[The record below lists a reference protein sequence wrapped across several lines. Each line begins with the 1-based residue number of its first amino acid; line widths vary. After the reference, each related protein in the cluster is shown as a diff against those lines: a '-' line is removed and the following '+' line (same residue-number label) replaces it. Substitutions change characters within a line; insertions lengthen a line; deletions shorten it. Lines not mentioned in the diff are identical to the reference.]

1 MNTKTKTRRSLGRT
15 LLAGAALALLGSQ
28 ALAQTPFPSKPI
40 TLVQG
45 FNAGGNADVIA
56 RIVATALARELG
68 QPVNVEP
75 RPGAGGNLASGQVAR
90 APADGHTLILLTG
103 GHAVSA
109 AMYKQLAF
117 EPLEGFDWLS
127 VVTTFPFVLAT
138 STESRFKNV
147 ADVLAAA
154 KAAPGSISFSS
165 VGIGS
170 TQHLSGELF
179 QSMAGVQLNHI
190 PYKGGAAPL
199 QDVLGGRVDLMFD
212 SVTVTRAQ
220 IEGGKLRG
228 LGVTGTTRAPQLPG
242 LPPIADSVPG
252 FEVTSWTGIAA
263 PRGLPAPVAQQLH
276 AAIVKVLAQP
286 EVVRSLEATGGV
298 VSPSASG
305 TAMKAFVGAQIGK
318 WNGVVKK
325 AAIPQQ

>member
-1 MNTKTKTRRSLGRT
+1 MTTIPKTRRTLGRA
-15 LLAGAALALLGSQ
+15 LLAGAALALLGGQ
-28 ALAQTPFPSKPI
+28 ALAQASFPGKPI

-138 STESRFKNV
+138 SAESRFKTV

-154 KAAPGSISFSS
+154 RAAPGAISYSS

-179 QSMAGVQLNHI
+179 QSLAGVQLNHI

-220 IEGGKLRG
+220 VEAGKLRG

-242 LPPIADSVPG
+242 VPPIADSVAG

-263 PRGLPAPVAQQLH
+263 PRGLPPAVAQQLH

-305 TAMKAFVGAQIGK
+305 AAMKAYVGGQIGK
-318 WNGVVKK
+318 WTEVVKK

>member
-1 MNTKTKTRRSLGRT
+1 MTPPITIRRRT
-15 LLAGAALALLGSQ
+15 LMTLAAGALLGGT
-28 ALAQTPFPSKPI
+28 APAQGAFPSKPI

-109 AMYKQLAF
+109 ALYKQLAF

-127 VVTTFPFVLAT
+127 VVSTFPFVLAT
-138 STESRFKNV
+138 SAESRFKSV
-147 ADVLAAA
+147 TDVLAAA
-154 KAAPGSISFSS
+154 KAAPGSISYSS

-179 QSMAGVQLNHI
+179 QSLAGVQLNHI

-220 IEGGKLRG
+220 IEAGKLRG
-228 LGVTGTTRAPQLPG
+228 LGVTGTTRAPQLPAV
-242 LPPIADSVPG
+242 PSIADSVPG
-252 FEVTSWTGIAA
+252 YEVTSWTGIAA
-263 PRGLPAPVAQQLH
+263 PRGLPPAVAQQLH

-305 TAMKAFVGAQIGK
+305 AAMKAFVGGQIAK
-318 WNGVVKK
+318 WTDVVKK
-325 AAIPQQ
+325 AGIPQQ